1 MSQDS
6 RITRSL
12 SVRWKMWLEIDGKP
26 VFGPGAYSILKA
38 VQETGTITEGAKKL
52 GMSYRYAWGVI
63 RKIEKRIGAALL
75 ETRKGGTVG
84 GGGATVTALGL
95 RFMELFAKA
104 DQEFERVAQEAARER
119 S

>member
-1 MSQDS
+1 
-6 RITRSL
+6 
-12 SVRWKMWLEIDGKP
+12 MWLEIDGKP

-38 VQETGTITEGAKKL
+38 VQETGTIAEGAKKL
-52 GMSYRYAWGVI
+52 RMSYRYAWGVI
-63 RKIEKRIGAALL
+63 RKIEKRIGAPLL

-95 RFMELFAKA
+95 QFMELFAKA
-104 DQEFERVAQEAARER
+104 EQEFEKVPQEAAHVR